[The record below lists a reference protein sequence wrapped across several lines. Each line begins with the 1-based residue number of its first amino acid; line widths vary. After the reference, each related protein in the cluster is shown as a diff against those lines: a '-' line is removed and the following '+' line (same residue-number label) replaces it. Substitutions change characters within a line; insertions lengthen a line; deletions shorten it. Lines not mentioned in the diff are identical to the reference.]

1 MSMEQHPTETPD
13 LTISLRV
20 AQKLN
25 RMGLPQK
32 QTQLMWSKW
41 QRATVYDRVPQ
52 GFGVVTVDAWTIEEL
67 EALAGHFS
75 IRVPERNP
83 DRFVEELILQL
94 KRTKRSLK
102 GIRVDFERSL
112 NSSATNAPGTQ
123 ILLDL

>member
-1 MSMEQHPTETPD
+1 MNTAKQPTETPD
-13 LTISLRV
+13 LTISLSV

-25 RMGLPQK
+25 RLGLPQK
-32 QTQLMWSKW
+32 QTRLMWSKW

-67 EALAGHFS
+67 EALADHFS
-75 IRVPERNP
+75 IRIPERNP

-94 KRTKRSLK
+94 KRAKRSLK
-102 GIRVDFERSL
+102 GIRIDFERSL

-123 ILLDL
+123 ILLDM